1 MNIFELAA
9 QQKLRFNTGR
19 GDLTVEQL
27 YDLPLQA
34 KSNIS
39 LDGIA
44 ISLDT
49 EIRETAKKSFVSEVS
64 PNASLLDLKLEIVK
78 HIIKCRIDANK
89 KKVEA
94 QELIS
99 KRKQLEEIISVKKQ
113 ENLTSMS
120 LDELEAEL
128 KNLK

>member
-78 HIIKCRIDANK
+78 HIIKCRMDANK
-89 KKVEA
+89 KK
-94 QELIS
+94 
-99 KRKQLEEIISVKKQ
+99 
-113 ENLTSMS
+113 
-120 LDELEAEL
+120 
-128 KNLK
+128 